1 MFDDLG
7 IIFRLIIGVL
17 VIAGFWHA
25 LRPQYV
31 FTLRIEQGS
40 VRSVRGTVTR
50 DFVRDVESI
59 CGAASIIRGKVHGLK
74 QGRSI
79 ILKFSGLFP
88 ADCKQQ
94 LRNIWHVQG
103 SLR

>member
-7 IIFRLIIGVL
+7 FIVRLIIGVL

-50 DFVRDVESI
+50 DFVREVESI
-59 CGAASIIRGKVHGLK
+59 CGAAAIIRGKVHGLK